1 MKSLLSVLLSGTL
14 AFMLPNLSGAA
25 TQTASPAT
33 VSAKVSDTKAVMR
46 DLWVGHI
53 FWVRDVVAAR
63 LAENQSQAKSAEQQ
77 VVANAQAIAGAI
89 EPFYGKAASDQ
100 LFKLLAGHWGA
111 ISDYLNAARDS
122 QKSGQDAAYTKL
134 VDNAGQIA
142 TFLGG
147 ANPNLPVDTLRSL
160 LTAHG
165 AQHVQQIQQL
175 KAGQYDQEAK
185 TWDEMKN
192 HIYMVSDALVDGIAK
207 QFPQKF

>member
-1 MKSLLSVLLSGTL
+1 MMKSLLSVLLSSVL
-14 AFMLPNLSGAA
+14 AFMLPNVSGAA
-25 TQTASPAT
+25 TQASSPTA

-53 FWVRDVVAAR
+53 FWVRNVVEAR
-63 LAENQSQAKSAEQQ
+63 LTGNENQAKSAEQQ

-122 QKSGQDAAYTKL
+122 QKSAQDAAYTKL

-142 TFLGG
+142 
-147 ANPNLPVDTLRSL
+147 
-160 LTAHG
+160 
-165 AQHVQQIQQL
+165 
-175 KAGQYDQEAK
+175 
-185 TWDEMKN
+185 
-192 HIYMVSDALVDGIAK
+192 
-207 QFPQKF
+207 